1 MNNICPEHQ
10 ERQGRYFSEEFGKW
24 YDLYPCERHGFH
36 VDVDH
41 DNEW

>member
-1 MNNICPEHQ
+1 MDTKCYGE

-24 YDLYPCERHGFH
+24 YDLYPCKVHGFH